1 MNNDNTVDL
10 LQIKI
15 ERAKEQLPAET
26 LNAIAAVDWRAAIM
40 SIREKKG
47 YNFEQLGALELET
60 ELLLCGLI
68 SSNDY
73 PKEIQRRMDISRAE
87 TDEIMNQMNILVF
100 KKIKEEIIKNADRKR
115 IFEEKK
121 TEQKAV
127 EIEKIPLAPT
137 KTMESKDTMVLNR
150 AGIDVIPASPL
161 EPRANEKPVEDR
173 NALLNKIENP
183 SSMGSAVVEPMRGEA
198 NTPGM
203 SNISSMLQQ
212 KIVGSVQVPIVKTEH
227 TLENINKDSL
237 PVVETPEI
245 TSGYASK
252 KDPYRLSPDE

>member
-60 ELLLCGLI
+60 ELLLCGLV

-87 TDEIMNQMNILVF
+87 TDEIVNEMNMLVF
-100 KKIKEEIIKNADRKR
+100 KKIKEEIIKNAERKK
-115 IFEEKK
+115 IFRENKM
-121 TEQKAV
+121 EQKSLEV
-127 EIEKIPLAPT
+127 EKIPPAPA
-137 KTMESKDTMVLNR
+137 KTIEPKDTAILNR
-150 AGIDVIPASPL
+150 AGIDVVKSEMIPT
-161 EPRANEKPVEDR
+161 EKIVEDR
-173 NALLNKIENP
+173 NTILNKIENP
-183 SSMGSAVVEPMRGEA
+183 NRAGSSVVEPMRGEA
-198 NTPGM
+198 GTPVM

-212 KIVGSVQVPIVKTEH
+212 KIISSVQVPIIKTEH
-227 TLENINKDSL
+227 TLENIKKESL